1 MEGLKCPKNGE
12 KRVVPLLPEIRSS
25 LLLLLEES
33 PHKEQSDPFIFY
45 SPESEKPCSSELF
58 RRNFRRACESVSI
71 NPPRWSKSPQNEK
84 RQCSTWVSRRK
95 NNNSPW
101 SEPELMEKIDQS
113 GTDHFI
119 YCQSNTKPPTPLF
132 IDLNSRKLDFHSF
145 RHSFSTRLA
154 ERMESDKVAKVTG
167 HRSKAAAKIYQNHV
181 TTRVLE
187 EMGAETALEFKNILR
202 FQGKR
207 GA

>member
-1 MEGLKCPKNGE
+1 
-12 KRVVPLLPEIRSS
+12 
-25 LLLLLEES
+25 
-33 PHKEQSDPFIFY
+33 
-45 SPESEKPCSSELF
+45 
-58 RRNFRRACESVSI
+58 
-71 NPPRWSKSPQNEK
+71 
-84 RQCSTWVSRRK
+84 
-95 NNNSPW
+95 
-101 SEPELMEKIDQS
+101 MEKIDQNES
-113 GTDHFI
+113 GYII
-119 YCQSNTKPPTPLF
+119 YCQSNTKPPMPLF

-154 ERMESDKVAKVTG
+154 ERMEADKVAKVTG

-181 TTRVLE
+181 TTRILE